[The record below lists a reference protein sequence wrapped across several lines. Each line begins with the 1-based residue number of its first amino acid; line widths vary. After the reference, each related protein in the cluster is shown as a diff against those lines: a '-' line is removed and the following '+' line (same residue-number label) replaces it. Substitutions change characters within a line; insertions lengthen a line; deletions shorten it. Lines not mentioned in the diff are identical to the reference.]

1 MAPAEKHVTLAY
13 AATASLAA
21 VTLVYVFAPT
31 WFIDSTSSSSKDRKR
46 CVVGLVNPANDCFI
60 NSILQALAG
69 LEDLRSYLSQRTQAV
84 KLRSEYI
91 VDFEQKPFL
100 TIALKEILDSLNE
113 RPLQKKTISARPF
126 LLTLERVFKKQ
137 ISRTQQDAHEFLQV
151 VAETLAEEH
160 EAMMKLEK
168 ELVGVKRK
176 GIEELLEDE
185 ASEMVI
191 VSPPEIETPREAAGA
206 SSTSPLA
213 ADLPATSAPS
223 ETTPEEKPA
232 AVEPKP
238 TPPMPL
244 IGHLISTLSCQT
256 CSFSP
261 KPTTSSFVVLTLP
274 VPQKS
279 STTLADCIDL
289 SLSLEFIDDFHCSG
303 CHLSAAISHYSRR
316 LASLPPDTPSSVRSE
331 LETTIAALREADPE
345 NPPPNIPL
353 PPASSVPKT
362 RISKQTS
369 ITHHPAI
376 IALHLSRSIFDTYP
390 PRKNTAKV
398 QFKETL
404 QMGGILRPI
413 RYRLMGVVVH
423 KGGHD
428 SGHYECFRRQVT
440 ARGPYSTP
448 SPAGMGTPIPG
459 MPMMGGMWMP
469 GMPRMSG
476 TNTPIGTPIPGTPG
490 TRSSAATPGN
500 STPGSPYLGASGS
513 VTPVGTS
520 IRLGDDL
527 NLNNT
532 RPSMSSDNNS
542 FLSPIPTPVSGSGR
556 TSVAGSIFT
565 SNSGVETEDER
576 DKDGKD
582 KDKDAKKRKKKEE
595 KEKEKRNRNNK
606 WWRISDDKIKE
617 CRTSDVLGMQKE
629 VYLLFYQREERD

>member
-1 MAPAEKHVTLAY
+1 
-13 AATASLAA
+13 
-21 VTLVYVFAPT
+21 
-31 WFIDSTSSSSKDRKR
+31 
-46 CVVGLVNPANDCFI
+46 
-60 NSILQALAG
+60 
-69 LEDLRSYLSQRTQAV
+69 V

-91 VDFEQKPFL
+91 IDFEQKPFL

-191 VSPPEIETPREAAGA
+191 VSPPETTETPLEATGA

-213 ADLPATSAPS
+213 ASEPATSAPS
-223 ETTPEEKPA
+223 EATPEEKPA
-232 AVEPKP
+232 AVEPKS

-244 IGHLISTLSCQT
+244 IGHLISTLTCQT

-261 KPTTSSFVVLTLP
+261 KPNTSSFVVLTLP

-316 LASLPPDTPSSVRSE
+316 LASLPSDTPSSVRTE
-331 LETTIAALREADPE
+331 LETTITALREADPE
-345 NPPPNIPL
+345 NPPPGIPL

-398 QFKETL
+398 GFKETL

-413 RYRLMGVVVH
+413 KYRLMGVVVH

-448 SPAGMGTPIPG
+448 SSAGMGTPIPG
-459 MPMMGGMWMP
+459 MGIPAMPMMP
-469 GMPRMSG
+469 GMSG
-476 TNTPIGTPIPGTPG
+476 SNTPIPGTPG
-490 TRSSAATPGN
+490 TRSANGTPGH
-500 STPGSPYLGASGS
+500 SMPGSPYLGPSGS

-527 NLNNT
+527 NLNT
-532 RPSMSSDNNS
+532 AQAAQGSARPSMSSDNNS
-542 FLSPIPTPVSGSGR
+542 FLSPTPTPISGSGR
-556 TSVAGSIFT
+556 TSVAGSVFT

-582 KDKDAKKRKKKEE
+582 KDKDAKKKKKKEE